1 MLSEA
6 YEFQIQNLGKRLSEK
21 IILKLKLMSN
31 NIQYLKL
38 IIITFKQ

>member
-6 YEFQIQNLGKRLSEK
+6 YEFQIQNLGKRLSGK
-21 IILKLKLMSN
+21 IILKLRLMSI
-31 NIQYLKL
+31 NIQYIQL